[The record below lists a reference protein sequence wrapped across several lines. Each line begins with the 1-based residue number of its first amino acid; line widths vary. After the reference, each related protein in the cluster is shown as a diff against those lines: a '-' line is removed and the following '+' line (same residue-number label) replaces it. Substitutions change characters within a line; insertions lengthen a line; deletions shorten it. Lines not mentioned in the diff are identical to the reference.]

1 MLVHF
6 SNFLDRVSEFYSGK
20 KGLLPI
26 VGIIFIIV
34 NFLLRLFP
42 ATWLSATDC
51 FLHLGIIIAILGF
64 LLAKTL

>member
-1 MLVHF
+1 MRIRF
-6 SNFLDRVSEFYSGK
+6 SNFLDRVSEFYSGR
-20 KGLLPI
+20 KGLLPLI
-26 VGIIFIIV
+26 GIIFIVV

-64 LLAKTL
+64 LLAKAL